1 MDGCQVYHLPK
12 GGGEIQNVIYK
23 TESNQFVMSKSAK
36 KIPKLRQGLLNFQC
50 KNIRKQC
57 EF

>member
-1 MDGCQVYHLPK
+1 MDGSQVYHLPK

-23 TESNQFVMSKSAK
+23 TESNQFVIPKSAK
-36 KIPKLRQGLLNFQC
+36 KIPKLREGLLNFHS
-50 KNIRKQC
+50 KNSKKQC